1 MTLDNNNRGFTLL
14 ESLISLFILSL
25 LLLYIT
31 PFIKMMVSMDE
42 RAKNDTYVELQIG
55 KIQLEREMSALAFVE
70 VKNNKL
76 VFLDDSGEHPE
87 KYKFEH
93 YKNMIRKTP
102 GHQPIIMGVQ
112 TVRFAEVNQN
122 IRMSIKMTD
131 GRRYTY
137 YFNEEM
143 KEAY

>member
-1 MTLDNNNRGFTLL
+1 MTSGNKNLGFTLL
-14 ESLISLFILSL
+14 ESLMSLFILSL
-25 LLLYIT
+25 LLLFIT

-55 KIQLEREMSALAFVE
+55 MIQLEKEMSSMTFIE

-76 VFLDDSGEHPE
+76 VFLDDSGENPE

-112 TVRFAEVNQN
+112 TVKFSEVDQN

-137 YFNEEM
+137 YFKEET